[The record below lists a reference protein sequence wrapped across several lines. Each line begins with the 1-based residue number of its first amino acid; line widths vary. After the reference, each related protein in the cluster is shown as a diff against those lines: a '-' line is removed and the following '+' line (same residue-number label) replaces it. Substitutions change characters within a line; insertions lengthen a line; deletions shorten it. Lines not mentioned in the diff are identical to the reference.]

1 MIKCLTNSLA
11 YLNYIIIYNY
21 IGRKIIVYN
30 ILEIKNITFDLMIV
44 NNIAS

>member
-30 ILEIKNITFDLMIV
+30 ILEIKKYHIWFDD
-44 NNIAS
+44 S